1 MSVPELKVVPAYWA
15 STATGHSVP
24 LVVSLLLFDRE
35 QKPRLAPAVEASIN
49 RTVDATGREG
59 LATVTV
65 MDADDLSKTL
75 GRAMARA
82 VVMPGVIVLVRCQ
95 SAEGAER
102 VMNWLHNSYTLALV
116 RDVPHSA

>member
-1 MSVPELKVVPAYWA
+1 MSAPELKVVPAYWA

-24 LVVSLLLFDRE
+24 FVVSLLLFDCE
-35 QKPRLAPAVEASIN
+35 QRPKLLPAVEASIN
-49 RTVDATGREG
+49 RTVDATGCDG

-65 MDADDLSKTL
+65 MDADDLPKTL

-82 VVMPGVIVLVRCQ
+82 ITMPGVIVLVRCQ

-102 VMNWLHNSYTLALV
+102 VMNWLHNAYTLSLV
-116 RDVPHSA
+116 RDAELTA